1 MADDGRGG
9 QSNQWSGG
17 EQAERQRRLA
27 ALRDLTQ
34 QPGQAS
40 ALPEQDDTL
49 KRPRV
54 ATPNPDRATP
64 VSDPSVTTASP
75 PTATPVTCR

>member
-1 MADDGRGG
+1 MADDGR
-9 QSNQWSGG
+9 GG

-34 QPGQAS
+34 QPGQAAGQISHSS
-40 ALPEQDDTL
+40 AAPAQGDTL

-54 ATPNPDRATP
+54 VALAAIDEADATLTLWRAE
-64 VSDPSVTTASP
+64 
-75 PTATPVTCR
+75 